1 MVRFRDGEFVE
12 VYVSTSLKTCEKRD
26 PKDLYKKV
34 KSRFEKLGL
43 RLGLGLVL
51 VRKKVSM
58 KSEWVSS
65 YRS

>member
-43 RLGLGLVL
+43 GLGLVL